1 MSNASQQMAHPD
13 SSAVAGEIK
22 TLRFGQFSLIDVPEL
37 KPSVCSAVGEAI
49 LREWAL
55 SPTGVMARISCPAEA
70 DAASVRAV
78 AGAGDL
84 VHRWPGTPI
93 GVIAE
98 SSSLRDQL
106 AHDPMG
112 RYLRLGPTIPAVW
125 PRMWVEGIASSLTM
139 ELIPA
144 LRASE
149 DARSAATRACLDW
162 GLAPMIPKVS
172 PLIGRMVRR
181 SVLEGAGD
189 LHLSLS
195 QHRTRIRIVVEDDAP
210 RPPQDAD
217 PQKARRLALAPS
229 AAEPC
234 ASRGEFNVGSR
245 HFAWAVCEPRGHG
258 LSSSGGDKRR
268 TPVA

>member
-55 SPTGVMARISCPAEA
+55 SPTGVLARITCPAA
-70 DAASVRAV
+70 DDASVQAV
-78 AGAGDL
+78 AGAGRL
-84 VHRWPGTPI
+84 VQRWPGTPI

-106 AHDPMG
+106 ARDPLG
-112 RYLRLGPTIPAVW
+112 RFLTLAPTIPAVW
-125 PRMWVEGIASSLTM
+125 PHMWVDGIASSLTM
-139 ELIPA
+139 ELVPA

-162 GLAPMIPKVS
+162 GLAAMIPRVS

-195 QHRTRIRIVVEDDAP
+195 QHRSRVRIVVEDDAP
-210 RPPQDAD
+210 RPPQEAD
-217 PQKARRLALAPS
+217 PQQARRRALAPS
-229 AAEPC
+229 AAAERLG
-234 ASRGEFNVGSR
+234 SRGEFNVGPR
-245 HFAWAVCEPRGHG
+245 HFAWAICEPRGQS
-258 LSSSGGDKRR
+258 LSPSSVGRR
-268 TPVA
+268 AGPVT